1 MKKINYFLLIGL
13 IGLVGV
19 FTACEEDDPLGLE
32 DEISI
37 TIGSGAVTEAAVGDV
52 ISFDVSIV
60 ADAKIEELEI
70 RKGTSTIETVTDFL
84 NKTSDVYSFEYT
96 VVEADAG
103 QTLDFAFIV
112 TDKKDNTEQEDYV
125 VTIAELAANISEYT
139 AVIMGAH
146 ENATYGSFLN
156 AVDGQ
161 VYKVSDAK
169 DNQGKVDIVYYHG
182 ATNKATLAAPD
193 DAGAA
198 EFSVYDLSNWTTK
211 NATRFTGKLTVDY
224 ANVVT
229 SANIDAEVSSPS
241 ATKANELS
249 VGDVVGFE
257 TAGGKKGIVKVS
269 EITSGTEG
277 SITIEVKIQL

>member
-19 FTACEEDDPLGLE
+19 FTSCGEDPLDLE
-32 DEISI
+32 DEITI
-37 TIGSGAVTEAAVGDV
+37 TIGSGAVTEAEVGDV

-60 ADAKIEELEI
+60 ADAKIQELEI

-96 VVEADAG
+96 VVEADAA
-103 QTLDFAFIV
+103 QTLEFAFIV
-112 TDKKDNTEQEDYV
+112 TDNKDNEEREDYV

-146 ENATYGSFLN
+146 ENTTYGSFLN
-156 AVDGQ
+156 AVDGV
-161 VYKVSDAK
+161 VYKVADAK
-169 DNQGKVDIVYYHG
+169 SNQAKVDIVYYHG

-193 DAGAA
+193 DNGAA
-198 EFSVYDLSNWTTK
+198 EFNAYDLDNWTTK
-211 NATRFTGKLTVDY
+211 NETRFTGKLTVDY
-224 ANVVT
+224 ADVIT
-229 SANIDAEVSSPS
+229 SANIDSEVSSPS

-249 VGDVVGFE
+249 VGDVVGFQ
-257 TAGGKKGIVKVS
+257 TDGGKKGIVKVS
-269 EITSGTEG
+269 EITSGTTG